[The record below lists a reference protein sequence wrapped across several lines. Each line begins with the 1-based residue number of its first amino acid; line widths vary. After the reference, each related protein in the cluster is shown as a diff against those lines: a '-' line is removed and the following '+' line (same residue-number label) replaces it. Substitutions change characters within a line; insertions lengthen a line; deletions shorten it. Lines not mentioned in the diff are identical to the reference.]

1 MSKREKIILAITLL
15 VGLYGFYSFI
25 GTAAVKSKPKDAAKA
40 VNDLTGFMTDIT
52 QTITGQTNTESDDYI
67 LKLASDEWQRM
78 PFVEPDSTSASSA
91 TAPGRTDS
99 ETAAGVVTLVYS
111 GYLALGKKQLAIING
126 IEYEVG
132 EQLAETDYVVQ
143 QITPRQVLITS
154 ADGKNGMTLT
164 LDEIYLD
171 CENTYE

>member
-25 GTAAVKSKPKDAAKA
+25 GTAAVKNKPKDAAKA

-99 ETAAGVVTLVYS
+99 ETAAAVTFVYS
-111 GYLALGKKQLAIING
+111 GYLALGKKQLAIIDG

-132 EQLAETDYVVQ
+132 EQLAKTDYVVQ
-143 QITPRQVLITS
+143 QITPRQVMVKS
-154 ADGKNGMTLT
+154 ADGKNGITLT
-164 LDEIYLD
+164 LDEINMD
-171 CENTYE
+171 